1 MDELRFLE
9 REKGIALETVISAL
23 ESALAAAY
31 KRRPNAPDDA
41 RVVVDRDSGEV
52 TVYAQQLDENEQV
65 VREWEDTPSDFGRI
79 AAVTAKQVIVQRL
92 REAERDVT
100 FGEYEGRKGDIV
112 TGIVQQRDP
121 RHISIDLGKVE
132 ADLPHSEQV
141 PSEHYQH
148 NDRLKVYV
156 TEVSRS
162 ARGLRVV
169 VSRTHPD
176 LIRRLFE
183 LEVPEIAEGIVEIT
197 NVAREPGHRTK
208 IAVRSNEPGVDPK
221 GACVGTRGMRV
232 RSVVNELRGE
242 KIDIVLYSDDPAKFV
257 AEALSPA
264 KVKSVRIDEAEKTA
278 HVIVPDYQLSL
289 AIGKEGQN
297 ARLANRLTGWRID
310 ISSESQAAERRAGP
324 EGSYESAGG
333 PGRAGRVGAQPA
345 AGAAGARVPSPG
357 GRNPGPR
364 R

>member
-1 MDELRFLE
+1 
-9 REKGIALETVISAL
+9 
-23 ESALAAAY
+23 
-31 KRRPNAPDDA
+31 
-41 RVVVDRDSGEV
+41 
-52 TVYAQQLDENEQV
+52 
-65 VREWEDTPSDFGRI
+65 
-79 AAVTAKQVIVQRL
+79 VTAKQVIVQRL

-121 RHISIDLGKVE
+121 RHVTVDLGKVE
-132 ADLPHSEQV
+132 AELPHAEQV

-148 NDRLKVYV
+148 NDRIKVYV

-162 ARGLRVV
+162 PRGLRVV

-208 IAVRSNEPGVDPK
+208 IAVRSSDPGVDPK
-221 GACVGTRGMRV
+221 GACVGPRGMRV

-242 KIDIVLYSDDPAKFV
+242 KIDIVLYSDDPAQFV

-264 KVKSVRIDEAEKTA
+264 KVKSVQIDEAERTA
-278 HVIVPDYQLSL
+278 HVVVPDYQLSL

-297 ARLANRLTGWRID
+297 ARLAARLTGWRID
-310 ISSESQAAERRAGP
+310 ISSESQAAERRSDRVYEPASPAGR
-324 EGSYESAGG
+324 GS
-333 PGRAGRVGAQPA
+333 RAGTHDGA
-345 AGAAGARVPSPG
+345 PG
-357 GRNPGPR
+357 GGVGGPR

>member
-1 MDELRFLE
+1 VNIPIEELRFLE
-9 REKGIALETVISAL
+9 REKGISLETVITAL

-31 KRRPNAPDDA
+31 KRRQNAPDDA
-41 RVVVDRDSGEV
+41 RVVVDRDTGEV
-52 TVYAQQLDENEQV
+52 TVYAQELDENEQV
-65 VREWEDTPSDFGRI
+65 LREWEDTPSDFGRI

-121 RHISIDLGKVE
+121 RHITVDLGKVE
-132 ADLPHSEQV
+132 AELPHAEQV

-148 NDRLKVYV
+148 NDRIKVYV

-162 ARGLRVV
+162 PRGLRVV

-208 IAVRSNEPGVDPK
+208 IAVRSNDPGVDPK
-221 GACVGTRGMRV
+221 GACVGPRGMRV

-242 KIDIVLYSDDPAKFV
+242 KIDIVLYSDDPAQFV

-264 KVKSVRIDEAEKTA
+264 KVKSVRIDEAERTA

-297 ARLANRLTGWRID
+297 ARLAARLTGWRID
-310 ISSESQAAERRAGP
+310 IRPDTADAGDAVSAEPEPAPGHAAEQG
-324 EGSYESAGG
+324 
-333 PGRAGRVGAQPA
+333 
-345 AGAAGARVPSPG
+345 
-357 GRNPGPR
+357 
-364 R
+364 

>member
-1 MDELRFLE
+1 MKIPIDELRFLE
-9 REKGIALETVISAL
+9 REKGIALETVITAL

-31 KRRPNAPDDA
+31 KRRQNAPDDA

-52 TVYAQQLDENEQV
+52 TVYAQELDENEQV
-65 VREWEDTPSDFGRI
+65 LREWEDTPSDFGRI

-121 RHISIDLGKVE
+121 RHITVDLGKVE
-132 ADLPHSEQV
+132 AELPHAEQV

-148 NDRLKVYV
+148 NDRIKVYV

-162 ARGLRVV
+162 PRGLRVV

-208 IAVRSNEPGVDPK
+208 IAVRSSDPGVDPK
-221 GACVGTRGMRV
+221 GACVGPRGMRV

-242 KIDIVLYSDDPAKFV
+242 KIDIVLYSDDPGQFV

-264 KVKSVRIDEAEKTA
+264 KVKSVQIDEAERTA

-310 ISSESQAAERRAGP
+310 ISSESQAAERRSEQVYEPASQAGRAGRAGTP
-324 EGSYESAGG
+324 GEAGSAGG
-333 PGRAGRVGAQPA
+333 PTG
-345 AGAAGARVPSPG
+345 
-357 GRNPGPR
+357 
-364 R
+364 

>member
-1 MDELRFLE
+1 VNIPIEELRFLE
-9 REKGIALETVISAL
+9 REKGISLETVITAL

-31 KRRPNAPDDA
+31 KRRQNAPDDA
-41 RVVVDRDSGEV
+41 RVVVDRDTGEV
-52 TVYAQQLDENEQV
+52 TVYAQELDENEQV
-65 VREWEDTPSDFGRI
+65 LREWEDTPSDFGRI

-121 RHISIDLGKVE
+121 RHVTVDLGKVE
-132 ADLPHSEQV
+132 AELPHAEQV

-148 NDRLKVYV
+148 NDRIKVFV

-162 ARGLRVV
+162 PRGLRVV

-208 IAVRSNEPGVDPK
+208 IAVRSNDPGVDPK
-221 GACVGTRGMRV
+221 GACVGPRGMRV

-242 KIDIVLYSDDPAKFV
+242 KIDIVLYSDDPAQFV

-264 KVKSVRIDEAEKTA
+264 KVKSVRIDEAERTA

-310 ISSESQAAERRAGP
+310 ISSESQAAERRSEQVYEPASPAGRSGRTGPSGGDPAGGAVAGP
-324 EGSYESAGG
+324 GG
-333 PGRAGRVGAQPA
+333 
-345 AGAAGARVPSPG
+345 
-357 GRNPGPR
+357 
-364 R
+364 

>member
-1 MDELRFLE
+1 VNIPIEELRFLE
-9 REKGIALETVISAL
+9 REKGISLETVITAL

-41 RVVVDRDSGEV
+41 RVVVDRDTGEV
-52 TVYAQQLDENEQV
+52 TVYAQELDENEQV
-65 VREWEDTPSDFGRI
+65 LREWEDTPSDFGRI

-121 RHISIDLGKVE
+121 RHVTVDLGKVE
-132 ADLPHSEQV
+132 AELPHAEQV

-148 NDRLKVYV
+148 NDRIKVYV

-162 ARGLRVV
+162 PRGLRVV

-208 IAVRSNEPGVDPK
+208 IAVRSSDPGVDPK
-221 GACVGTRGMRV
+221 GACVGPRGMRV

-242 KIDIVLYSDDPAKFV
+242 KIDIVLYSDDPAQFV

-264 KVKSVRIDEAEKTA
+264 KVKSVQIDQAERTA

-297 ARLANRLTGWRID
+297 ARLAARLTGWRID
-310 ISSESQAAERRAGP
+310 ISSESQAAERRSDRVYEPASPAGR
-324 EGSYESAGG
+324 GS
-333 PGRAGRVGAQPA
+333 RAGAQN
-345 AGAAGARVPSPG
+345 GGSNGGGVSGAR
-357 GRNPGPR
+357 R
-364 R
+364 